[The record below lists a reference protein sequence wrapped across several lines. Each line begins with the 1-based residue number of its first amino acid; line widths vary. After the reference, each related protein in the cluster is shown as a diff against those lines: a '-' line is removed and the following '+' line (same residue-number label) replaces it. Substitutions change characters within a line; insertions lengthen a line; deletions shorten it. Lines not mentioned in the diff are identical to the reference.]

1 MFVTLSPVLLVNTA
15 AATAPLALADLLGV
29 GIFATGLGI
38 EAAADWQKDEFRSRP
53 ESKGRFITEGLWS
66 WSRHP
71 NYFGE
76 CLLW

>member
-1 MFVTLSPVLLVNTA
+1 MWVLSSLLIA
-15 AATAPLALADLLGV
+15 RGPLV
-29 GIFATGLGI
+29 
-38 EAAADWQKDEFRSRP
+38 
-53 ESKGRFITEGLWS
+53 RFITEGLWA